1 MVKRRSQSQQTSWK
15 VKLVRGDFRFRRSN
29 IKKTEIKKRRGGQEN
44 E

>member
-1 MVKRRSQSQQTSWK
+1 MVKRGSQSQRTKWK
-15 VKLVRGDFRFRRSN
+15 VKLVGDFRFRRSN